1 MTFTPRV
8 VVSAS
13 EALAEEPD
21 RARSTVDRPRIESAV
36 RELLLAI
43 GDDPSRAGLAETPRR
58 VAEAYAD
65 LFAGMSI
72 DPVAVLEPLPDERG
86 SGLILVRE
94 ISLYGICEHHLLPF
108 IGHAAVGYVPGA
120 DGRITGLSKL
130 ARVVE
135 VLARRPQVQERLVR
149 EVADA
154 LESALAP
161 SAVAVIVE
169 AEHLC
174 MTMRGVRKPGS
185 TVVTTEFRGTF
196 AGDPAAR
203 AEVLDLARSGALGRV
218 GPEA

>member
-1 MTFTPRV
+1 MTFNPRV

-21 RARSTVDRPRIESAV
+21 RSSSSVDRPRVEAAV
-36 RELLLAI
+36 RELLAAI
-43 GDDPSRAGLAETPRR
+43 GDDPTRAGVAETPRR

-65 LFAGMSI
+65 LFAGMPI
-72 DPVAVLEPLPDERG
+72 DPVSVLEPLPDERG
-86 SGLILVRE
+86 SGLILVRD
-94 ISLYGICEHHLLPF
+94 ISFASICEHHLLPF
-108 IGHAAVGYVPGA
+108 IGNAAVGYVPGA
-120 DGRITGLSKL
+120 GGTITGISKL

-154 LESALAP
+154 LEAALSPAG
-161 SAVAVIVE
+161 VAVVVE

-185 TVVTTEFRGTF
+185 KVVTTEFRGVLLED
-196 AGDPAAR
+196 AAAR
-203 AEVLDLARSGALGRV
+203 ADVLALSGRNI
-218 GPEA
+218 

>member
-1 MTFTPRV
+1 MTWNPRV

-13 EALAEEPD
+13 EALSEEPD
-21 RARSTVDRPRIESAV
+21 RAASAVDRERVEQAV
-36 RELLLAI
+36 RELLIAI
-43 GDDPSRAGLAETPRR
+43 GDDPAREGVVETPGR

-72 DPVAVLEPLPDERG
+72 DPASVLEALPDERG
-86 SGLILVRE
+86 TGLILVRD
-94 ISLYGICEHHLLPF
+94 IQVYSICEHHLLPF
-108 IGHAAVGYVPGA
+108 FGSAAVGYVPGP
-120 DGRITGLSKL
+120 DRRITGLSKL

-154 LESALAP
+154 LEVALAP
-161 SAVAVIVE
+161 AGVAVIVE

-185 TVVTTEFRGTF
+185 SVVTTEFRGVFTDD
-196 AGDPAAR
+196 AAAR
-203 AEVLDLARSGALGRV
+203 AEVLSLARG
-218 GPEA
+218 

>member
-1 MTFTPRV
+1 MTSWNPRV

-13 EALAEEPD
+13 EALSEEPD
-21 RARSTVDRPRIESAV
+21 RSSSRVDRARVEAAV
-36 RELLLAI
+36 RELLAAI
-43 GDDPSRAGLAETPRR
+43 GDDPTREGVVETPRR

-72 DPVAVLEPLPDERG
+72 DPVSVLEPLPDERG
-86 SGLILVRE
+86 TGLILVRD
-94 ISLYGICEHHLLPF
+94 IQIYGICEHHLLPF
-108 IGHAAVGYVPGA
+108 FGTAAVGYVPGA
-120 DGRITGLSKL
+120 DGLITGLSKL

-154 LESALAP
+154 LEAALAP

-185 TVVTTEFRGTF
+185 TVITTEFRGAF
-196 AGDPAAR
+196 ADDPALR
-203 AEVLDLARSGALGRV
+203 GEVLALARQSA
-218 GPEA
+218 

>member
-1 MTFTPRV
+1 MTFTPHV

-13 EALAEEPD
+13 EALSEEPD
-21 RARSTVDRPRIESAV
+21 RGGSQVDRARVEAAV
-36 RELLLAI
+36 REVLIAI
-43 GDDPSRAGLAETPRR
+43 GDDPGREGVAETPRR

-65 LFAGMSI
+65 LFAGMAI
-72 DPVAVLEPLPDERG
+72 DPVSVLEPLPDERG
-86 SGLILVRE
+86 TGLILVRD
-94 ISLYGICEHHLLPF
+94 IQVYGVCEHHLLPF
-108 IGHAAVGYVPGA
+108 FGTAAVGYLPGE

-154 LESALAP
+154 LEAALSP

-185 TVVTTEFRGTF
+185 TVITTEFRGGF
-196 AGDPAAR
+196 ASDAAAR
-203 AEVLDLARSGALGRV
+203 AEVLALARSGG
-218 GPEA
+218 

>member
-1 MTFTPRV
+1 MSWNPRV

-13 EALAEEPD
+13 EALSEEPD
-21 RARSTVDRPRIESAV
+21 RPLSRVDRKRVEAAV
-36 RELLLAI
+36 RELLEAI
-43 GDDPSRAGLAETPRR
+43 GDDSTREGLVETPRR

-65 LFAGMSI
+65 LFSGMAI
-72 DPVAVLEPLPDERG
+72 DPASVLEPLPDERG
-86 SGLILVRE
+86 TGLILVRD
-94 ISLYGICEHHLLPF
+94 IRFASICEHHLLPF
-108 IGHAAVGYVPGA
+108 LGSAAVGYIPGE

-154 LESALAP
+154 MERALAP
-161 SAVAVIVE
+161 AGVAVVVE

-185 TVVTTEFRGTF
+185 TVVTTEFRGVLATD
-196 AGDPAAR
+196 AGAR
-203 AEVLDLARSGALGRV
+203 AEVLALARRNERGTGV
-218 GPEA
+218 

>member
-1 MTFTPRV
+1 MTFNPHV

-21 RARSTVDRPRIESAV
+21 RSGSAVDRARVEAAV
-36 RELLLAI
+36 REILEAI
-43 GDDPSRAGLAETPRR
+43 GDDPAREGLVETPRR

-72 DPVAVLEPLPDERG
+72 DPVSVLEPLPDERG
-86 SGLILVRE
+86 SGLILVRD
-94 ISLYGICEHHLLPF
+94 IRFASICEHHLLPF
-108 IGHAAVGYVPGA
+108 LGTAAVGYVPGP
-120 DGRITGLSKL
+120 DGLITGLSKL

-149 EVADA
+149 QIADA
-154 LESALAP
+154 LEAALAP
-161 SAVAVIVE
+161 SAVAVVVE

-185 TVVTTEFRGTF
+185 SVVTTEFRGLF
-196 AGDPAAR
+196 AGDAAAR
-203 AEVLDLARSGALGRV
+203 AEVLALAGAN
-218 GPEA
+218 

>member
-1 MTFTPRV
+1 MTSWNPRV

-13 EALAEEPD
+13 EALSEEPD
-21 RARSTVDRPRIESAV
+21 RSSSGVDRVRVEAAV
-36 RELLLAI
+36 RELLAAI
-43 GDDPSRAGLAETPRR
+43 GDDPGREGLVETPRR

-72 DPVAVLEPLPDERG
+72 DPVSVLEPLPDERG
-86 SGLILVRE
+86 TGLILVRD
-94 ISLYGICEHHLLPF
+94 IQVYGVCEHHLLPF
-108 IGHAAVGYVPGA
+108 FGTAAVGYVPGS

-154 LESALAP
+154 LEAALAP

-185 TVVTTEFRGTF
+185 TVITTEFRGTF
-196 AGDPAAR
+196 ADDAAAR
-203 AEVLDLARSGALGRV
+203 SEVLTLAHSGI
-218 GPEA
+218 

>member
-1 MTFTPRV
+1 VTWNPRV

-13 EALAEEPD
+13 EALSEEPD
-21 RARSTVDRPRIESAV
+21 RAGSSVDRARVEVAV
-36 RELLLAI
+36 RELLIAI
-43 GDDPSRAGLAETPRR
+43 GDDPTREGVVETPRR

-72 DPVAVLEPLPDERG
+72 DPVSVLEALPDERG
-86 SGLILVRE
+86 SGLILVRD
-94 ISLYGICEHHLLPF
+94 IQVYGVCEHHLLPF
-108 IGHAAVGYVPGA
+108 IGKAAVGYVPGA

-154 LESALAP
+154 LETALSP

-185 TVVTTEFRGTF
+185 TVITTEFRGLF

-203 AEVLDLARSGALGRV
+203 AEVLTLARSGA
-218 GPEA
+218 

>member
-1 MTFTPRV
+1 MTTWNPRV

-21 RARSTVDRPRIESAV
+21 RASSSVDRARVEAAV
-36 RELLLAI
+36 RELIGAI
-43 GDDPSRAGLAETPRR
+43 GDDPARPGVVETPRR

-72 DPVAVLEPLPDERG
+72 DPASVLELLPDERG
-86 SGLILVRE
+86 TGLILVRD
-94 ISLYGICEHHLLPF
+94 IAFASICEHHLLPF
-108 IGHAAVGYVPGA
+108 LGTAAVGYVPGA
-120 DGRITGLSKL
+120 SGNITGISKL

-154 LESALAP
+154 VETALSPAG
-161 SAVAVIVE
+161 VAVVVE

-174 MTMRGVRKPGS
+174 MTMRGIRKPGAT
-185 TVVTTEFRGTF
+185 TVTSAVRGLFRQNVAT
-196 AGDPAAR
+196 R
-203 AEVLDLARSGALGRV
+203 E
-218 GPEA
+218 EAMRFIQSR